1 MKVNYQTQN
10 QLMKKVSFIIF
21 SVFIL
26 SASRI
31 QAQGIHIGIKAGVN
45 LGQVNGRSFDD
56 GYKVGFSAGGFA
68 ELNFTSKWG
77 IKPEVLFNQTN
88 TTTVNSFNEII
99 PQGINNQS
107 TKLNYLSIPILLS
120 YKPIPLL
127 SFQLGPQFGI
137 LMNSSQTIVGNGKNA
152 FKTGDFAMVGGAQL
166 NVGGFKAGARYAIG
180 LTNINDINDQDSWK
194 NQSVQLYVG
203 LRIF

>member
-1 MKVNYQTQN
+1 MVLSAIPAGWAYFPKLPLLSWYDFRRSINTLLKGFFCPRNSRFKRSGIMKVNYQTQN

-77 IKPEVLFNQTN
+77 IQPEVLFNQTN

-152 FKTGDFAMVGGAQL
+152 FKT
-166 NVGGFKAGARYAIG
+166 
-180 LTNINDINDQDSWK
+180 
-194 NQSVQLYVG
+194 
-203 LRIF
+203 